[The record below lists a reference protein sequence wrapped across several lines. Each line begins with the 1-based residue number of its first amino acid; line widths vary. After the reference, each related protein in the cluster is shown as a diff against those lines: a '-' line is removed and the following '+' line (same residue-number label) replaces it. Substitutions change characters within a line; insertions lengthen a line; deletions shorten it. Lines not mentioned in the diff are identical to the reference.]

1 MTIMDYKTLFDDVMY
16 RKYDTTP
23 LSDDEA
29 FIHNIEERARKME
42 KKNFKFK
49 KPIAIA
55 ASVAAAAA
63 LTVSAGAALN
73 WDFGA
78 AFGGIF
84 NKAVSEPRD
93 VIFIDADNAPDT
105 QITQNDDVFRNID
118 GSTKIVTVEN
128 TYRNYGFDYN
138 KYGKELDLS
147 FDGDGFT
154 VNYKGIMGEGR
165 VMYLL
170 YDVVFDAESDY
181 TPKDG
186 YTDWEPVF
194 EYDTTDGLGRAM
206 DNKLIH
212 SDGNIYSYYGKL
224 IAEDDMSG
232 NILTIKG
239 SGLWRERFK
248 PLIYDM
254 DETDFERL
262 KCDFYTEIPI
272 DMEND
277 VPEKTVKPNEPIK
290 VYDLIDGKLE
300 AVDTMLYDIKITPFT
315 CTFSFCQNGKVF
327 GKAECYDIDP
337 LTFTFSDGTEL
348 IQGASSYE
356 TNSETDTET
365 VFIEFDQP
373 VEPDDIVS
381 LMIDGKTIPLA

>member
-1 MTIMDYKTLFDDVMY
+1 MNCKDFIENALSEAYENAPF
-16 RKYDTTP
+16 
-23 LSDDEA
+23 SDDETL
-29 FIHNIEERARKME
+29 FNIVKERTSKME
-42 KKNFKFK
+42 KKNFRFK
-49 KPIAIA
+49 KPVAVA
-55 ASVAAAAA
+55 ASIAAAAA
-63 LTVSAGAALN
+63 LTVSVGAALG
-73 WDFGA
+73 WDLNA

-84 NKAVSEPRD
+84 NKAVSEPKD

-105 QITQNDDVFRNID
+105 QITQKADVFPDND
-118 GSTKIVTVEN
+118 GSSKIVTVEN

-165 VMYLL
+165 VLYVL
-170 YDVVFDAESDY
+170 YDIVFDEDTDY
-181 TPKDG
+181 KPKEGYSEWHTVFTLDTP
-186 YTDWEPVF
+186 
-194 EYDTTDGLGRAM
+194 DGLGRAM

-212 SDGNIYSYYGKL
+212 SDGNVYSYYGMM
-224 IAEDDMSG
+224 IAADDISG

-248 PLIYDM
+248 PLHYDM

-262 KCDFYTEIPI
+262 ECDFYTEIPI

-290 VYDLIDGKLE
+290 VYDFVDGKAE
-300 AVDTMLYDIKITPFT
+300 PVDTVLYEIKITPFT
-315 CTFSFCQNGKVF
+315 CTVSFCENGRVF
-327 GKAECYDIDP
+327 GKAESYGIDP
-337 LTFTFSDGTEL
+337 LTFTFADGTEL

-381 LMIDGKTIPLA
+381 VMIDGKTIPLK